1 MSIEGHLVSLD
12 TFLDTFDTFDIFDN
26 SIAAEMA

>member
-12 TFLDTFDTFDIFDN
+12 TFLDIFLDTFDN